1 MPPSHFFA
9 FFPAFNGSTAPSERI
24 AKTFY
29 KRLLTGEA
37 SCPLP
42 VPAAANLRKQNRMDA
57 PPAYWVKVSEAVF
70 VPSSY
75 GEQVTKALL
84 DAVVDCLLRCGVS
97 LVDAPAKVLESM
109 ISCRG
114 GPGAK
119 EAAKGSAR
127 VPLTVL
133 TPAWLRQRL
142 RSDGA
147 MKSQALNKTAGGIFS
162 QLSPT
167 DVADLLEFATSDGN
181 VTDLAGVPLLMCED
195 ETAVHCFS
203 ASGQAVFFPR
213 NALERRLFPNKDGR
227 KLVLATKFEERP
239 VLWAKFKKMAH
250 TDAEAADAGPKF
262 QINMLTF
269 QKLVKALQML
279 LPRTWNNP
287 APRVPLSE
295 YSEWVEDWLQAMWK
309 WLEDGE
315 VDMFQMVHWPL
326 IPSKSDGSVELIRIP
341 EPHKLVLF
349 SALRSNTAGYPE
361 AQEDEP
367 LKRAQD
373 LLESRLHGRPVRE
386 PSWFSHHE
394 ALLRKCVHAATVDGA
409 LKTMHYAARTISAC
423 QKEKISP
430 SEALQMSLSKLN
442 LEDVRALLHIA
453 ATAQKDGCICMTR
466 SSWKSSCE
474 VLRGLP
480 FLCRFN
486 QPLRHIALA
495 EGISVLPETCPEF
508 LVALRA
514 AQVDLPRCAEIPGDV
529 LSSMTQVER
538 AAVASLLRELDPP
551 RLRWGDLLV
560 KQIFPW
566 ASDKTKDAAVRQ
578 GLMRAV
584 VYHWRDMELTNQ
596 SACCWA

>member
-9 FFPAFNGSTAPSERI
+9 FFPSFNGSTAPSERI

-42 VPAAANLRKQNRMDA
+42 VPAAATLRKQNRMDA

-70 VPSSY
+70 VPSS

-84 DAVVDCLLRCGVS
+84 GAVMDCLLRCGVS
-97 LVDAPAKVLESM
+97 LVDAPPKVLESM
-109 ISCRG
+109 ISYRG
-114 GPGAK
+114 GPGGK
-119 EAAKGSAR
+119 DAAKGSAK

-147 MKSQALNKTAGGIFS
+147 MKSHALNKTAGGIFS
-162 QLSPT
+162 QLSPR
-167 DVADLLEFATSDGN
+167 DVADLLEFAISDGN
-181 VTDLAGVPLLMCED
+181 VSDLAGVPLLMCED

-203 ASGQAVFFPR
+203 PSGQAVFFPR

-239 VLWAKFKKMAH
+239 LLWSKFKKMAD
-250 TDAEAADAGPKF
+250 TDAEPAADAGPAF
-262 QINMLTF
+262 QINLLSF

-309 WLEDGE
+309 WLEDRE

-326 IPSKSDGSVELIRIP
+326 IPSISDASVELIRIP

-349 SALRSNTAGYPE
+349 SALRSKAAGYPE
-361 AQEDEP
+361 VQQEDP

-373 LLESRLHGRPVRE
+373 LLESRLHGRAVRE

-409 LKTMHYAARTISAC
+409 LKTMHYAARNISAC
-423 QKEKISP
+423 QKEKITP
-430 SEALQMSLSKLN
+430 SQALQMSLSKLN
-442 LEDVRALLHIA
+442 FEDVRALLHVA
-453 ATAQKDGCICMTR
+453 ATGQKDGCICER
-466 SSWKSSCE
+466 KSSWKSNCE

-514 AQVDLPRCAEIPGDV
+514 AEVDLQSAEIAGDV
-529 LSSMTQVER
+529 LSLMTEVER

-551 RLRWGDLLV
+551 RLKRLWPTGV
-560 KQIFPW
+560 IEHGRGGV
-566 ASDKTKDAAVRQ
+566 T
-578 GLMRAV
+578 
-584 VYHWRDMELTNQ
+584 
-596 SACCWA
+596 CW